1 MNSATIYD
9 EDWTEQKIPG
19 KAQERNNEK
28 EPYNV
33 PTTIEP
39 QRRRPKKEP
48 ENKHPTNKV
57 APPNAKKKRTIKNN
71 GCEDKAGK
79 NMRKN
84 TQNRWRS
91 KT

>member
-1 MNSATIYD
+1 MMRT
-9 EDWTEQKIPG
+9 WTEQKIPG

-39 QRRRPKKEP
+39 QRRRPKKYP
-48 ENKHPTNKV
+48 ENKHLTNKA
-57 APPNAKKKRTIKNN
+57 APPNAKKKRIIKNN
-71 GCEDKAGK
+71 GCVDKAEEK
-79 NMRKN
+79 

-91 KT
+91 KM